1 LTRALTWG
9 IMNTVEFVGV
19 TAPLFPNVHLELKP
33 MEVNRNKPGPD
44 VSSNLGQEETPSSSR
59 GVLREP
65 AAKPCSQAAGKSRL
79 QPSGRQILHVDMDA
93 FFVSIEESLNPGLRG
108 KAVIVGGDPD
118 GRGVVS
124 AASYEARKFGV
135 RSGMALSQ
143 ARKLCPHAI
152 FLRGDYERYSIV
164 SRKLFKILSKYTPDI
179 EMVSIDE
186 AYLDLTGFERL
197 YGATFSTAQR
207 IKSEIR
213 EKLRLNASIGIGTN
227 RLIAKVASD
236 CAKPNG
242 ILMVFPGYEKA
253 FLAPLSVERLPGVG
267 KTAKEKLID
276 FGVRKVWMLAQVDK
290 DLLLRTFGKWGL
302 AMHEMAN
309 GIDRSEVGG
318 EYSGPKSISRETTF
332 EEDTIDRKLIFS
344 TLFWLVERTA
354 KSLREERLQARTITL
369 KLRYSDFTTVTR
381 SMTLKEGT
389 DLDKKIYRCVEEL
402 FRRAYTRRGRVRLLG
417 VCLTNFCSPAWQ
429 ERFFDEER
437 TDKLK
442 TFYRSVNGVRN
453 KYGFD
458 SLRVVKSS
466 PDPGS

>member
-1 LTRALTWG
+1 
-9 IMNTVEFVGV
+9 
-19 TAPLFPNVHLELKP
+19 
-33 MEVNRNKPGPD
+33 
-44 VSSNLGQEETPSSSR
+44 
-59 GVLREP
+59 
-65 AAKPCSQAAGKSRL
+65 
-79 QPSGRQILHVDMDA
+79 MDA
-93 FFVSIEESLNPGLRG
+93 FFVSIEESLNPELRG
-108 KAVIVGGDPD
+108 KAVIVGGDP

-143 ARKLCPHAI
+143 AMKLCPQAT
-152 FLRGDYERYSIV
+152 FLRGDYERYAIA
-164 SRKLFKILSKYTPDI
+164 SRRVFKILSKYTPDI

-197 YGATFSTAQR
+197 YGHTFRTAQR
-207 IKSEIR
+207 IKDEIK

-267 KTAKEKLID
+267 KSVKEKLID
-276 FGVRKVWMLAQVDK
+276 FGVRKVWMLARVEK
-290 DLLLRTFGKWGL
+290 DLLVRTFGRWGL
-302 AMHEMAN
+302 ALHEMAN
-309 GIDRSEVGG
+309 GIDRSEVSG
-318 EYSGPKSISRETTF
+318 EYSGPKSISRETTL
-332 EEDTIDRKLIFS
+332 EEDTIDRELIFS

-354 KSLREERLQARTITL
+354 KSLREEGLQARTITL
-369 KLRYSDFTTVTR
+369 KLRYSDFSTVTR

-417 VCLTNFCSPAWQ
+417 VCLSNFCSPEWQ
-429 ERFFDEER
+429 EDFLDEEK
-437 TDKLK
+437 TGKLK
-442 TFYRSVNGVRN
+442 SFYQSVDRVRD
-453 KYGFD
+453 KYGFHAI
-458 SLRVVKSS
+458 RIVKSS
-466 PDPGS
+466 GGDSLV